1 MTSDSDVSVRRRHT
15 SGGWSRPDAEATP
28 TSGWWRFARLG
39 GIVLLVASGVI
50 HFDLYLTGYNTLP
63 TIGWLFLLQVI
74 ADVVIAIALLV
85 VDSRLVAAAGA
96 GLVLSTLIGYL
107 VALRVSL
114 FGFREV
120 RTPAGVIAAI
130 IEIVGFAVLATF
142 ALRPYDDILAAQLAT
157 WTKRARLSPR
167 IAVRIGRWIAVVLT
181 VQAALT
187 LALLLPNSSPGS
199 TNSSGSHAT
208 LNVRS
213 IHGVSVLTN
222 ARGYTLYWFAPD
234 SAGKSRCY
242 SICAAYWPPVTGV
255 PVTSSRVAGTFTTVL
270 RKNGKAQVTYDGHP
284 LYTYVG
290 DSKPGQATGNRVNLN
305 GGFWYEMKVAP

>member
-1 MTSDSDVSVRRRHT
+1 MTSRSDLSVRQRRT
-15 SGGWSRPDAEATP
+15 SGVWSRPDVGAAP

-39 GIVLLVASGVI
+39 GIVLLVATGAI
-50 HFDLYLTGYNTLP
+50 HFDLYLTGYKTLP

-74 ADVVIAIALLV
+74 ADVVIAAGLFV
-85 VDSRLVAAAGA
+85 MNSRLVAAAGA
-96 GLVLSTLIGYL
+96 GLVLSTLVGYL

-120 RTPAGVIAAI
+120 RTPAGVIAAL
-130 IEIVGFAVLATF
+130 IEIVGFAVLAAFT
-142 ALRPYDDILAAQLAT
+142 LRPYDDKLSSQLAT
-157 WTKRARLSPR
+157 WTEKVRLSPKVA
-167 IAVRIGRWIAVVLT
+167 IRIGQWVVVVLT
-181 VQAALT
+181 VQSSIT
-187 LALLLPNSSPGS
+187 LALLLSNSNPGS

-208 LNVRS
+208 MKVRD
-213 IHGVSVLTN
+213 IQGVSVLTN
-222 ARGYTLYWFAPD
+222 LRGYTLYWFAPD
-234 SAGKSRCY
+234 SPNKSRCY
-242 SICAAYWPPVTGV
+242 SICAAYWPPVTGT